1 MGIFLCLCSCC
12 CLLSAPARA
21 DYGKASYYG
30 PEFHGRKTAS
40 GEVYDRGGLTCA
52 HKDLPFGTTVK
63 VTNLANMRSVI
74 VRVNDRGPWIK
85 GRIIDLSYA
94 AAQKIDMIR
103 EGVIDVKIEV
113 VK

>member
-12 CLLSAPARA
+12 CLMGTPAHA
-21 DYGKASYYG
+21 EYGKASYYG
-30 PEFHGRKTAS
+30 QEFHGRKTAS

-52 HKDLPFGTTVK
+52 HKDLPFGTRVK
-63 VTNLANMRSVI
+63 VTNLANNRSVV
-74 VRVNDRGPWIK
+74 VRVNDRGPWVK

-103 EGVIDVKIEV
+103 DGIIEVKIEV